1 MVRSSETTVLH
12 GRAGWT
18 HQDGRWSV
26 SLWSQRTRK
35 RTHRK
40 RMGRFGS
47 IFRVGF
53 EGNRMV
59 SLPIGDHRE
68 ALRND
73 PDRSEAPLRM
83 TSTLAGH
90 RSEGSAP
97 LQNLTIPAYESN
109 LPMKE
114 NSVVSSGLASSRILR
129 SCLGTYLF
137 QITRIWNHL
146 PASVRRLPLGQAYGR
161 HLHAVVR
168 LYAERKQYVATFFLR
183 NRAELD
189 LMRRLLGQ
197 RAPGSS
203 LDVSVLACSKGA
215 EVYSILWALR
225 SARPDLRLT
234 THAVD
239 ISQEILEFAERG
251 IYSCNSS
258 DVSQATK
265 REGILASGDV
275 NWNTCRDQS
284 ASIFERMTEEEMQEI
299 FEMKGDQAKV
309 RSWLKEKVIWLRGD
323 AGDPELVGVLGPQD
337 IVVAN
342 RFLCHMRPADAEA
355 CLRSVA
361 GLVVPGGFLFV
372 SGVDLDVRTKVA
384 VELGWK
390 PRPEWMVEIH
400 DGDSSLRTGWPCK
413 YWGLEPIDKTRA
425 DWKIR
430 YASVFQLQGAS

>member
-1 MVRSSETTVLH
+1 
-12 GRAGWT
+12 
-18 HQDGRWSV
+18 
-26 SLWSQRTRK
+26 
-35 RTHRK
+35 
-40 RMGRFGS
+40 
-47 IFRVGF
+47 
-53 EGNRMV
+53 MV

-168 LYAERKQYVATFFLR
+168 LYAERKQYFATFFLR
-183 NRAELD
+183 NRAELE

-355 CLRSVA
+355 CLRNIGRMVK
-361 GLVVPGGFLFV
+361 PGGYLFV
-372 SGVDLDVRTKVA
+372 SGIDVSVRTKVA
-384 VELGWK
+384 RQMGWEPVEELLTEIHEGDVSLRLGW
-390 PRPEWMVEIH
+390 PLE
-400 DGDSSLRTGWPCK
+400 
-413 YWGLEPIDKTRA
+413 YWGLEPFHGDRS
-425 DWKIR
+425 DWRLR
-430 YASVFQLQGAS
+430 YASVFRIGKAA